1 MTTPPPLADL
11 VEVDRL
17 IHEPARLV
25 IMAVLN
31 TVATADF
38 LYLQR
43 ETKLTKGNLSA
54 HMSKLE
60 QAGYIQ
66 IEKTFDGKIPRTVC
80 AITESGQTAFQAY
93 LDKMKE
99 ALGSIG

>member
-1 MTTPPPLADL
+1 MTNTLPLADL

-31 TVATADF
+31 TVANADF

-43 ETKLTKGNLSA
+43 ETNLTKGNLSA
-54 HMSKLE
+54 HLSKLE

-80 AITESGQTAFQAY
+80 TITEAGQLAFQTY
-93 LDKMKE
+93 LEKMRG
-99 ALGSIG
+99 ALDNLG